1 MKECDKDSIKTISGA
16 TNASKRDRNNTN
28 ITQAL
33 YDVHVIPTCL
43 ALYNNPSFSV
53 LQVYHE
59 ELKSALSSSFLPY
72 GKRKISSSNLGVIT
86 PHPSDSEGE
95 ENDLPL
101 RKRVCRYEG
110 ELARLLHDGQDIIR
124 PVRDDT
130 PPPELVPQPP
140 REVSVIMKA
149 HKDGTYSPEPLV
161 PTKVEQNIL
170 RSIKFK
176 MGART
181 LSTCK
186 PPPVLI
192 KQIIP
197 SLPPIAP
204 KPLPS
209 STHQTTQAL
218 LLTPDGR
225 TTLHLVLVPQQSSIH
240 LAATPERRRVYECQH
255 PGCEKNY
262 FKSSHLKAHMRSH
275 TGERPFVCQWD
286 RCGRRFSRS
295 DELSRHK
302 RTHTGEKKFI
312 CQVCERK
319 FMRSDHLAKHVK
331 RHVKERATIGRNLL
345 NGGSHKLNLV
355 QAVLRPLQPAPV

>member
-1 MKECDKDSIKTISGA
+1 MDSSCGILSPPSTPPL
-16 TNASKRDRNNTN
+16 NTN
-28 ITQAL
+28 
-33 YDVHVIPTCL
+33 
-43 ALYNNPSFSV
+43 N
-53 LQVYHE
+53 VYHE
-59 ELKSALSSSFLPY
+59 ELKSALTSSFLPY

-110 ELARLLHDGQDIIR
+110 ELARLLHIPR
-124 PVRDDT
+124 PNRDDTT
-130 PPPELVPQPP
+130 PPPENVPQPL
-140 REVSVIMKA
+140 RAVSVIMKA
-149 HKDGTYSPEPLV
+149 HKDGTYSPEPLITYRKDY
-161 PTKVEQNIL
+161 PEQNIL

-176 MGART
+176 MGVRT
-181 LSTCK
+181 TTVSPCNKLEIPNNNNKSPPHLK
-186 PPPVLI
+186 P
-192 KQIIP
+192 QTIP
-197 SLPPIAP
+197 SLPPLAP
-204 KPLPS
+204 KPLPA
-209 STHQTTQAL
+209 THQTTQAL

-225 TTLHLVLVPQQSSIH
+225 TTLHLVIVPQQAPTH
-240 LAATPERRRVYECQH
+240 LSTTPERRRVYECQH

-275 TGERPFVCQWD
+275 TGERPFVCQWE

-331 RHVKERATIGRNLL
+331 RHAKERATIGSNLI
-345 NGGSHKLNLV
+345 NGVPQKLNLV
-355 QAVLRPLQPAPV
+355 QAVLRPLQPAPLNV